1 MLGYKRRWKM
11 KSKDDLLLEG
21 EKIKAA
27 LLFDKMDADMERSY
41 KALKKTRR
49 ISYILN
55 GMYLF
60 VITAGWPAMF
70 ILVWGGN
77 FWIRE
82 LVIFAYT
89 LAGFSFIFHA
99 IREYRNDRQ
108 FDKNHVLFLEKQKIV
123 RKELGIDNLIKP
135 EDGKPQEKMVN

>member
-1 MLGYKRRWKM
+1 M

-70 ILVWGGN
+70 ILVWGGIFGLGN
-77 FWIRE
+77 LLYLHIPL
-82 LVIFAYT
+82 LV
-89 LAGFSFIFHA
+89 L
-99 IREYRNDRQ
+99 
-108 FDKNHVLFLEKQKIV
+108 VLYFML
-123 RKELGIDNLIKP
+123 
-135 EDGKPQEKMVN
+135 